1 MEKRSSA
8 KGNAWQPAHLR
19 EEALRRSTEEY
30 KRINPGVDDADNYV
44 HDLKILVEKKLQM
57 FPKGKKLIV
66 DAVVEP
72 ISETQYRITVASTD
86 NAEQLKQMLTK
97 APIWRK

>member
-1 MEKRSSA
+1 
-8 KGNAWQPAHLR
+8 
-19 EEALRRSTEEY
+19 
-30 KRINPGVDDADNYV
+30 
-44 HDLKILVEKKLQM
+44 M

>member
-1 MEKRSSA
+1 MLDNLHTCGKRHFA
-8 KGNAWQPAHLR
+8 VAQRNI
-19 EEALRRSTEEY
+19 

-57 FPKGKKLIV
+57 FPKVKKLIV

-72 ISETQYRITVASTD
+72 ISETQYRVTVVSTD

-97 APIWRK
+97 VPIWLE